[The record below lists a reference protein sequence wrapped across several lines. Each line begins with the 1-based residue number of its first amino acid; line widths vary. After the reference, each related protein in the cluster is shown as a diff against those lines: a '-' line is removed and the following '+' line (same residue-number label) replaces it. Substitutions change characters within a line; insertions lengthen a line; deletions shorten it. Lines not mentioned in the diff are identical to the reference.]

1 MANYKKTYVLDTNV
15 LIQDPESLF
24 KFQDNDVVL
33 ADVTIEELDNLKKAQ
48 GEVGYSARKASRL
61 IEELRLH
68 GDLLEGVELGE
79 GKGSF
84 RIEFVKQCLKTGT

>member
-33 ADVTIEELDNLKKAQ
+33 ADVTIEEMCIRERNHISNNVPLQLK
-48 GEVGYSARKASRL
+48 SFC
-61 IEELRLH
+61 
-68 GDLLEGVELGE
+68 LLSL
-79 GKGSF
+79 S
-84 RIEFVKQCLKTGT
+84 